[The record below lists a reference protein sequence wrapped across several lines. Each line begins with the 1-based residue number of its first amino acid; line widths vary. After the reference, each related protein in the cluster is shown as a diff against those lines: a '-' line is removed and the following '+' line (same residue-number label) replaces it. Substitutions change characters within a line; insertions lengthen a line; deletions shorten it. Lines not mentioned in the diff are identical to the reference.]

1 MNCPQRLTPLHTPAP
16 TCKVLLAEHLSAR
29 LLRQLDGWT
38 PQAAHALE
46 FVDNRQALASLA
58 GDSLDWAVLSISAAE
73 FDELL
78 PALLRVARQG
88 LICRA

>member
-1 MNCPQRLTPLHTPAP
+1 MDCPQRLTPLAPQPP
-16 TCKVLLAEHLSAR
+16 TCKVLLADHLSVR

-46 FVDNRQALASLA
+46 FVDNRQALANLA
-58 GDSLDWAVLSISAAE
+58 GDSLDWAVLSIAAAE
-73 FDELL
+73 LDQLL

-88 LICRA
+88 LICRT